1 MQAEKIKRATF
12 KHIESELFNYHHTLK
27 LLEQRRLELLHN
39 SNSSDE
45 NVGGGRSNLPGDPTA
60 RKAIALVADKRIEH
74 LQTII
79 NSIEVVIHTLPDDKL
94 QFVKSRYWTYPQ
106 TLTWDGIALKM
117 NISRKTAFRWRE
129 EVIISIADR
138 LGWF

>member
-12 KHIESELFNYHHTLK
+12 KHIESELFNYHHTLR
-27 LLEQRRLELLHN
+27 LLEQRRQEILYN
-39 SNSSDE
+39 SNQPDE

-60 RKAIALVADKRIEH
+60 RKAIALVVDKRIEH
-74 LQTII
+74 LETII
-79 NSIEVVIHTLPDDKL
+79 NAIDVVICMLPDEKMM
-94 QFVKSRYWTYPQ
+94 FVKSRYWTNPQ
-106 TLTWDGIALKM
+106 TLTWDGIAMKM

-129 EVIISIADR
+129 EVILSIAER